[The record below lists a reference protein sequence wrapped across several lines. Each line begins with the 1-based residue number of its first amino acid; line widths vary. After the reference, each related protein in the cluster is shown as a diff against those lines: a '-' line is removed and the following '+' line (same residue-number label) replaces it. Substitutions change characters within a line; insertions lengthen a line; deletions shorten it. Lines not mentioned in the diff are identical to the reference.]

1 MKRIVADL
9 KVRLCSLTCV
19 TLMICLWNSFR
30 TPLRLSLYLYR
41 CTCSAVVLMPLLLQ
55 SRGYLI
61 WFDLERMKGS
71 VMDAM
76 SEAVEGAELVLYGVS
91 ELYKE
96 SANCRLELNCE
107 CDNQQL
113 LLSFSRSWSV

>member
-1 MKRIVADL
+1 
-9 KVRLCSLTCV
+9 
-19 TLMICLWNSFR
+19 
-30 TPLRLSLYLYR
+30 
-41 CTCSAVVLMPLLLQ
+41 
-55 SRGYLI
+55 
-61 WFDLERMKGS
+61 
-71 VMDAM
+71 MDAM

-96 SANCRLELNCE
+96 SASCRLELNCE